1 MLPVHNS
8 KHIEMFTLLY
18 FYTDTRF
25 LLLQTV
31 HLEYHQQRS
40 SRSFILKMYQNRH
53 FWKRKIIKI
62 TATKCNIL

>member
-1 MLPVHNS
+1 
-8 KHIEMFTLLY
+8 MFILLY

-40 SRSFILKMYQNRH
+40 SRSFILKNS
-53 FWKRKIIKI
+53 KCTKIGIFGKVDSQE
-62 TATKCNIL
+62 NN